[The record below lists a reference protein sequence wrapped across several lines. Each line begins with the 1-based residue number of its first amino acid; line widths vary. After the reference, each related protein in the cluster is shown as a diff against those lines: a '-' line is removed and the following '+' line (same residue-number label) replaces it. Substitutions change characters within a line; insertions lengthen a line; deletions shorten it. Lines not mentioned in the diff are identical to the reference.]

1 MQAIRTLDD
10 DRAVAP
16 PPSGTPETG
25 VPDRVARPTLPPMNA
40 LTLAFNGNLER
51 EYRDRHTVQTL
62 PAVRAGLML
71 GIALYAAF
79 GALDL
84 WIAPGQRAS
93 LWTVRF
99 VIVCP
104 VMIACLLFTL
114 SPSFG
119 RYRERVLAATMAI
132 AAGGVIAMIA
142 LIPPPGSSSYYA
154 GLLLAVMAYCTLL
167 RLRFVTALTLAAGEL
182 AAYIAVDAIFV
193 RTPFPL
199 LMNNV
204 FFLTAGSILGVT
216 ATYALEKGARHA
228 FRQRRVIVART
239 LELLRKNEELARA
252 NAELARSREEVVRAS
267 RRTALVFSALT
278 DALPGTVLDEK
289 YRLDEAIGSG
299 SFGTVYR
306 GTHLL
311 LQQRVAVKVFRPYVS
326 SDGVDALERFRQ
338 EGVSACL
345 LRHPNAVA
353 VLDFG
358 VAAESIA
365 YLVMEF
371 LEGRTLGDE
380 MKSVGRMT
388 PARCAEILV
397 PVCEV
402 LAAAHAQG
410 LVHRDIKPSNIFL
423 HRDRSGEVVKVIDFG
438 IAKLVGGPTDAPVR
452 RGTATGLLIGTPVY
466 IAPERFAGAAYDGAV
481 DVYAVGVTLYEMLSG
496 SLPFEAA
503 PNEWMRAVM
512 QMLEPPMPLRKLDA
526 TIPAALDDAVRRAL
540 ARDPGERP
548 SAKELGDLLGA
559 FRQSRT
565 PVALDLAAGPH

>member
-1 MQAIRTLDD
+1 MQATRTLDD
-10 DRAVAP
+10 GRADAP
-16 PPSGTPETG
+16 LPSGTPENG
-25 VPDRVARPTLPPMNA
+25 APDRMGRPTLPAMNVF
-40 LTLAFNGNLER
+40 TLAFDGQLER

-71 GIALYAAF
+71 GAALYAAF

-84 WIAPGQRAS
+84 WIAPGQRAA

-99 VIVCP
+99 AIVCP
-104 VMIACLLFTL
+104 VMLACLLFTL
-114 SPSFG
+114 SRWYG
-119 RYRERVLAATMAI
+119 RYRELALAATMAI
-132 AAGGVIAMIA
+132 AAAGIIAMVA

-154 GLLLAVMAYCTLL
+154 GLLLVIMAYCTLL
-167 RLRFVTALTLAAGEL
+167 RLRFVTALALAAGEL
-182 AAYIAVDAIFV
+182 GTYVAVDLIVV

-199 LMNNV
+199 LLNNV

-228 FRQRRVIVART
+228 FRQRRVIVARSQ
-239 LELLRKNEELARA
+239 ELLRKNEELARA

-289 YRLDEAIGSG
+289 YKLEERIGSG

-338 EGVSACL
+338 EGITACL
-345 LRHPNAVA
+345 LRHPNAVT

-358 VAAESIA
+358 IAAESIA

-371 LEGRTLGDE
+371 LEGHTLAEE
-380 MKSVGRMT
+380 MRRLGPMP

-423 HRDRSGEVVKVIDFG
+423 HSDRSGEVVKVIDFG
-438 IAKLVGGPTDAPVR
+438 IAKLVGDSPDARVR
-452 RGTATGLLIGTPVY
+452 PGTATGLLVGTPVY
-466 IAPERFAGAAYDGAV
+466 IAPERFEGAAYDGAV
-481 DVYAVGVTLYEMLSG
+481 DVFAVGVTLYEMLSG
-496 SLPFEAA
+496 RLPFDADG
-503 PNEWMRAVM
+503 NEWVRAMVR
-512 QMLEPPMPLRKLDA
+512 MLEPPVSLRKLVA
-526 TIPAALDDAVRRAL
+526 SIPAALDDAVRRAL
-540 ARDPGERP
+540 ARTPRDRP
-548 SAKELGDLLGA
+548 SASELGQL
-559 FRQSRT
+559 
-565 PVALDLAAGPH
+565 LAALLPPEGATLPRPHLIA

>member
-1 MQAIRTLDD
+1 MKAIRTLDD
-10 DRAVAP
+10 DRAEAP
-16 PPSGTPETG
+16 LGSGTPETG
-25 VPDRVARPTLPPMNA
+25 APDRAARPTLPAMNVF
-40 LTLAFNGNLER
+40 TLAFKGQLER
-51 EYRDRHTVQTL
+51 EYRERHTVQTL
-62 PAVRAGLML
+62 PAVRAGLVL
-71 GIALYAAF
+71 GTALYAAF

-84 WIAPGQRAS
+84 WVAPAQRTP
-93 LWTVRF
+93 LWIVRF

-104 VMIACLLFTL
+104 IMIGCLLFTF
-114 SPSFG
+114 STSFG
-119 RYRERVLAATMAI
+119 RYRELSLAFTMAV

-167 RLRFVTALTLAAGEL
+167 RLRFLTALALAAGEL
-182 AAYIAVDAIFV
+182 AAYVVVDALLV
-193 RTPFPL
+193 RTPFQL

-204 FFLTAGSILGVT
+204 FFLTAGSILGVA

-228 FRQRRVIVART
+228 FRQRRVIIART
-239 LELLRKNEELARA
+239 HELLRKNEQLARA
-252 NAELARSREEVVRAS
+252 NAELARSREEIVRAS
-267 RRTALVFSALT
+267 RRTALVFSALA

-289 YRLDEAIGSG
+289 YKLEERIGSG
-299 SFGTVYR
+299 NFGTVYR

-326 SDGVDALERFRQ
+326 ADGVDALERFRQ

-371 LEGRTLGDE
+371 LEGRTLAEE
-380 MKSVGRMT
+380 MRRVGRMP
-388 PARCAEILV
+388 PARCAEVLI

-423 HRDRSGEVVKVIDFG
+423 HQDRSGEVVKVIDFG
-438 IAKLVGGPTDAPVR
+438 IAKLVGDSAETRVR
-452 RGTATGLLIGTPVY
+452 PGTATGLLVGTPVY
-466 IAPERFAGAAYDGAV
+466 IAPERFEGGAYDGAV

-496 SLPFEAA
+496 RLPYEAA
-503 PNEWMRAVM
+503 ANEWVQAMMRMV
-512 QMLEPPMPLRKLDA
+512 QPPMPLRKLDA
-526 TIPAALDDAVRRAL
+526 NIPAPLDDAVRRAL
-540 ARDPGERP
+540 ARAPRDRP
-548 SAKELGDLLGA
+548 SAQELGEILA
-559 FRQSRT
+559 TFQSAEHA
-565 PVALDLAAGPH
+565 PAARPHLIA